1 MKYKIAGVLS
11 ACTMMTFGAGTAW
24 ADYNLRILHT
34 NDVHDRVESVT
45 KYNNSCA
52 AEDDAA
58 GKCFGGYARLATAIR
73 DAKAQGGNVLAVDGG
88 DQFQGSLYYS
98 TYKGE
103 LTAKL
108 MEMAGYDAM
117 TIGNHEF
124 DDGPDVLEAFIK
136 ASKIPV
142 LSANVHPTASSSLD
156 GEIIPETTIE
166 LGGEKIGLI
175 GITTE
180 ETPDISSPGDQVEIT
195 NSEMALRYSVARL
208 RLAGV
213 NKIIVLSHS
222 GSYKD
227 FELAKTVSGIDVI
240 VGGHDHQLFSNSNEK
255 AAYPYPVVETAPDGK
270 PVLIVQAYAYSRYL
284 GELDVTFNDDGVATA
299 WSGEPIPLDASIKP
313 AQDVLDVI
321 ALASGKVDAV
331 RNIEV
336 GTFTAPA
343 DGSRETCRHMECSM
357 GSLIADAMLWKAG
370 NGYQVAIQNGGGV
383 RASIDEGTVNMGDVM
398 TVLPFQNALAT
409 FKLSGKDIVAS
420 LEHGV
425 SKLDEDKG
433 QFPQVAGLKFDL
445 DTSKPVGSR
454 VSNVMVA
461 DGDSDGYD
469 PIEPNKLY
477 GVVSNDFMRNGG
489 DGYVLFRDNATDV
502 YDFGPNLEQAV
513 ADYISMNSPMRPTTG
528 DRINL
533 K

>member
-1 MKYKIAGVLS
+1 MKYKIAGLLS
-11 ACTMMTFGAGTAW
+11 ACTMLTLGAGSAL
-24 ADYNLRILHT
+24 ADYDLRILHT
-34 NDVHDRVESVT
+34 NDVHDRVESLT
-45 KYNNSCA
+45 KYNNTCK
-52 AEDDAA
+52 AEDDAE

-73 DAKAQGGNVLAVDGG
+73 DAKAQGGNVLALDGG

-98 TYKGE
+98 TYKGK
-103 LTAKL
+103 LTAQL

-124 DDGPDVLEAFIK
+124 DDGPEVLEAFIK

-142 LSANVHPTASSSLD
+142 LSANVHPTAASSLKD
-156 GEIIPETTIE
+156 EIAPDTIIE

-180 ETPDISSPGDQVEIT
+180 ETPDISSPGDKVAIT
-195 NSEMALRYSVARL
+195 DSEMALRYSVARL
-208 RLAGV
+208 RLKGV
-213 NKIIVLSHS
+213 NKIIVMSHS

-227 FELAKTVSGIDVI
+227 FELARAVSGIDVI
-240 VGGHDHQLFSNSNEK
+240 VGGHDNQLFSNTDEK
-255 AAYPYPVVETAPDGK
+255 ANYPYPVVETAPDGK
-270 PVLIVQAYAYSRYL
+270 PVLVVQAYAYSRYL
-284 GELDVTFNDDGVATA
+284 GELNVTFDDNGVATA
-299 WSGEPIPLDASIKP
+299 WSGNPIALDASVKP
-313 AQDVLDVI
+313 AEDVLAVI
-321 ALASGKVDAV
+321 AEASQKVDAV

-336 GTFTAPA
+336 GSFTTTA

-357 GSLIADAMLWKAG
+357 GSLVADAMLWKAG
-370 NGYQVAIQNGGGV
+370 DGYQIAIQNGGGI
-383 RASIDEGTVNMGDVM
+383 RASIDEGTVTMGEVL

-409 FKLSGKDIVAS
+409 FKLSGKDVIAS

-425 SKLDEDKG
+425 SKVDEDKG

-445 DTSKPVGSR
+445 DLSQPVGSR

-461 DGDSDGYD
+461 EGDTFV
-469 PIEPNKLY
+469 PIDMNKTY

-489 DGYVLFRDNATDV
+489 DGYALFRDNATDV

-513 ADYISMNSPMRPTTG
+513 ADYIGMNSPMTPTAK
-528 DRINL
+528 DRIIM